1 MIQICRSYCIYYIF
15 IGAVFCALPGKTS
28 LPKFLKS
35 KFFGRRQRSNGSCHY
50 IFGVNLKKR
59 YIKKVEPASKEE
71 NEWCLAHFFIVSVIR

>member
-15 IGAVFCALPGKTS
+15 IGAVYRLDETLLRKG
-28 LPKFLKS
+28 

-50 IFGVNLKKR
+50 IFGVYLKKR